1 MEQNLSAISRS
12 SHAVDYTG
20 VGIWKKKTSEKLL
33 GARRCPSCART
44 NWLSGALALGVWTCS
59 RQGVWCPVHSHGWTE
74 EEGGGAKGA
83 GKTRCPRLGEWR
95 QPHNERPGALTRRTP
110 TVKARVV
117 PVRPARCTPG
127 TGDWHGVVTS
137 ISGNPL
143 RHRFRHGGQWPWK
156 ARRRENIRQP
166 KLLRNG
172 EGGCAS
178 PALEKK
184 YAKMRRENALRISP
198 VGSFPKQE

>member
-1 MEQNLSAISRS
+1 MPILCS
-12 SHAVDYTG
+12 Y
-20 VGIWKKKTSEKLL
+20 KL
-33 GARRCPSCART
+33 A
-44 NWLSGALALGVWTCS
+44 
-59 RQGVWCPVHSHGWTE
+59 VWCTGSGGVDLFEAGGLVPGTLTWT
-74 EEGGGAKGA
+74 EEGGGAQGA

-156 ARRRENIRQP
+156 ARRQENIRQP

-198 VGSFPKQE
+198 WDHFQNGNDAITMPSHSSKPDYC